1 MRDQSGCI
9 SDVGMALFGLV
20 AGFGIFIIAL
30 LSGLSF
36 LIKSVA
42 GLGGV

>member
-1 MRDQSGCI
+1 MMRNQSGWM
-9 SDVGMALFGLV
+9 SDVGVALFDLV

-30 LSGLSF
+30 LGGLSF

-42 GLGGV
+42 GLGI